1 MNNNNPMNIFM
12 QLMNGCNNP
21 NQFMQQLQQMAQTNP
36 QAQQALQQFNIAN
49 NQMRQSGMSMK
60 QYALQYAKQNGYD
73 INQIANSLSQFGIR
87 L

>member
-1 MNNNNPMNIFM
+1 MNNNPMNMFA
-12 QLMNGCNNP
+12 QLMQGCQNPQQFIQQIQHMANN
-21 NQFMQQLQQMAQTNP
+21 NP

-73 INQIANSLSQFGIR
+73 INQIVNSLSQFGIK

>member
-1 MNNNNPMNIFM
+1 MNMFT
-12 QLMNGCNNP
+12 QLMQGCNSP
-21 NQFMQQLQQMAQTNP
+21 QQFMQNIQRMAMNNP

-49 NQMRQSGMSMK
+49 SQMQQSGMSMK

-73 INQIANSLSQFGIR
+73 VQQIANSLSQFGIK

>member
-1 MNNNNPMNIFM
+1 MNNNNPMNMFM
-12 QLMNGCNNP
+12 QLMSRCSDP
-21 NQFMQQLQQMAQTNP
+21 NQFMQQIQQMAQTNP

>member
-1 MNNNNPMNIFM
+1 MNNNPMNMFA
-12 QLMNGCNNP
+12 QLIRGCNSP
-21 NQFMQQLQQMAQTNP
+21 QQFMQQLQTMAQNNT

-49 NQMRQSGMSMK
+49 NQMQQSGMSMK

-73 INQIANSLSQFGIR
+73 INQIANSLSQFGIK